1 MITQLIGDLREGRLA
16 RLPYLGYSI
25 LLLILMFVFVLGTVS
40 AIGIGEHVLGGDL
53 ELAQEKLFDWFSGPA
68 AIVFFLCW
76 LFFLFAGLN
85 IMAKRIRDI
94 GLPGWWTVLAL
105 VLLTGASYA
114 VVSENTGS
122 TLDLLIWIA
131 LLVIP
136 SNSFGAV
143 TDRR

>member
-1 MITQLIGDLREGRLA
+1 MMTQLVGDIREGRLA

-25 LLLILMFVFVLGTVS
+25 LLLVLMFVFVLGTVS
-40 AIGIGEHVLGGDL
+40 AIGIAEHILGGEL
-53 ELAQEKLFDWFSGPA
+53 EVAQEKLFDSFSGPA

-76 LFFLFAGLN
+76 LLFMFASLN

-105 VLLTGASYA
+105 VLITGASYA
-114 VVSENTGS
+114 IVSEGTGS
-122 TLDLLIWIA
+122 TLDLLVWIA

-136 SNSFGAV
+136 SNSFGTVA
-143 TDRR
+143 DRR

>member
-1 MITQLIGDLREGRLA
+1 MITQLVGDVRHGRLE

-25 LLLILMFVFVLGTVS
+25 LLLVLMFVFVLGTVS
-40 AIGIGEHVLGGDL
+40 AIGIGEHILGGDL
-53 ELAQEKLFDWFSGPA
+53 EIAQDKLFEWFGGPA

-76 LFFLFAGLN
+76 LFFLYASLN
-85 IMAKRIRDI
+85 IMAKRVRDI

-105 VLLTGASYA
+105 VLITGASYA

-122 TLDLLIWIA
+122 TLDLLVWIA

-136 SNSFGAV
+136 SNSFGAAI
-143 TDRR
+143 DRQ